1 MICSYFLILPDLVLE
16 DFMFLQMYPF
26 FPDHPICCYIVFCN
40 IFLQSFSISMV
51 SAVTSFLSDFI
62 YLSLLSFFFMSL
74 VKGLSILFIFSKNQV
89 LVSSFAGG
97 PSVGGADPL
106 ASYED

>member
-1 MICSYFLILPDLVLE
+1 
-16 DFMFLQMYPF
+16 
-26 FPDHPICCYIVFCN
+26 
-40 IFLQSFSISMV
+40 MV